1 MPEEEECELSW
12 AVDLLEPPEKR
23 STIWRWW
30 LRIMAAKKE
39 VERWYQ
45 GRHRLKEEVREL
57 RPDGAIHHLAI
68 VATENRDYTEKEICC
83 HYNPAHSA

>member
-30 LRIMAAKKE
+30 LRIIAAKKE
-39 VERWYQ
+39 VER
-45 GRHRLKEEVREL
+45 
-57 RPDGAIHHLAI
+57 
-68 VATENRDYTEKEICC
+68 
-83 HYNPAHSA
+83 